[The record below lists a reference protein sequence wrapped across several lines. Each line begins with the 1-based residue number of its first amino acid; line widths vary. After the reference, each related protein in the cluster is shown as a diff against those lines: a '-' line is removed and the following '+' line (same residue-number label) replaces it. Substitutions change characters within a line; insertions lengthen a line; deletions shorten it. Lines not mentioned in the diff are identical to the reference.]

1 MRLFD
6 EGTWENIAAAILIR
20 IEKCADN
27 LNYDVNTITPFLLVI
42 NEFRIKIR
50 SLMLRDIFIVPSLTM
65 RSCTN

>member
-6 EGTWENIAAAILIR
+6 ERTWENIAAAILIR
-20 IEKCADN
+20 TQKCADN
-27 LNYDVNTITPFLLVI
+27 LNYNVNTITSFLLVM

-50 SLMLRDIFIVPSLTM
+50 SLMLRDIFIVLSSTM